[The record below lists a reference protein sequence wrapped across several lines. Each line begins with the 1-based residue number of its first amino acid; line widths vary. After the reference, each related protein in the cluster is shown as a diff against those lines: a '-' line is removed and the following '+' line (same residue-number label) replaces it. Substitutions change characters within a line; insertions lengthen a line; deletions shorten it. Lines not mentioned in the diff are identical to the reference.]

1 MKLQNEDVYSKTLKT
16 LINELNIP
24 MHKCESET
32 SQKKAI
38 CILVYYNI
46 EEVEIFHVFTT
57 KLHC

>member
-1 MKLQNEDVYSKTLKT
+1 MKLQNEEVYSKTLKS

-24 MHKCESET
+24 MHKCET

-38 CILVYYNI
+38 CILVYCNI